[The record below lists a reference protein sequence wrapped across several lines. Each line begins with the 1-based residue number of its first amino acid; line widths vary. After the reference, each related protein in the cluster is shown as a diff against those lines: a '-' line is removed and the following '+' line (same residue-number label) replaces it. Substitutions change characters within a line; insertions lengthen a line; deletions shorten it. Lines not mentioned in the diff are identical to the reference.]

1 MKKTSYQRTVTRKQR
16 NNIEII
22 AKSMIKEIE
31 NFWENASDE
40 QRQESKLNRKNIK
53 SHFSEFS
60 SKMKLAKKDFKNECQ
75 IKDKIIQKACKAF
88 KADNDNQ
95 YYGKGFTYYGING
108 YVNEDEKRIL
118 KNNDI
123 QRTYVI
129 FSKEYNNKHV
139 AWSLLRG
146 KVISQILP
154 NFENDYFIDW
164 EKILVYMKSFKDKLC
179 PSKKLYVIVR
189 RDLSKIQQA
198 IQAGHAVA
206 QFCFWQQEYKKNNP
220 HLHCWEENGQLV
232 YLQVNSLKELK
243 EVFNTIKNKY
253 NQNVIAYHDVGKNSQ
268 MTAISFLTNDLTW
281 TSNIVNNLQLMRL

>member
-1 MKKTSYQRTVTRKQR
+1 MKKTSYQRTITRKQR

-22 AKSMIKEIE
+22 ARSMIKEIE

-40 QRQESKLNRKNIK
+40 QRQESKLNRKKIK

-88 KADNDNQ
+88 KTDNDNQ
-95 YYGKGFTYYGING
+95 YYGKGFTYYCIHN
-108 YVNEDEKRIL
+108 YVNEDENRFL

-123 QRTYVI
+123 QKTYI
-129 FSKEYNNKHV
+129 NLSKEFNNKHI

-164 EKILVYMKSFKDKLC
+164 EKISIYMKSFKEKLC
-179 PSKKLYVIVR
+179 PSEKLYVIVR
-189 RDLSKIQQA
+189 KDLPKVQQA

-206 QFCFWQQEYKKNNP
+206 QWCLWQQAYKQPYP
-220 HLHCWEENGQLV
+220 HYCCWENGQLV
-232 YLQVNSLKELK
+232 YLHVNSLKELK
-243 EVFNTIKNKY
+243 ETFNQIKERY
-253 NQNVIAYHDVGKNSQ
+253 HLHVIAQYDIHRNNQ
-268 MTAISFLTNDLTW
+268 MTAISFIAK
-281 TSNIVNNLQLMRL
+281 NINPLNNIPLMRL